1 MAYFMYNSN
10 TGALVEVS
18 EELIYGGCPPSGMAI
33 SYIDVSMT
41 DLENGYVWNAEDRDF
56 VPKVV

>member
-1 MAYFMYNSN
+1 MAYFMYSSN

-18 EELIYGGCPPSGMAI
+18 EELIYDGSPPTGMAI
-33 SYIDVSMT
+33 SYIDVSTT
-41 DLENGYVWNAEDRDF
+41 DLENDYVWNAEDRDF

>member
-1 MAYFMYNSN
+1 MPYFMYNSN

-18 EELIYGGCPPSGMAI
+18 EELIYNGSPPSGMAI
-33 SYIDVSMT
+33 SYIEVPT
-41 DLENGYVWNAEDRDF
+41 TTLENDYTWNAEDRDF